1 MPNGIPFRHEY
12 PSFPGL
18 FHRINWRIVKAQP
31 NIRVGDS
38 SMKTIRFLIL
48 IAIVALL
55 ILAFL
60 TGSPE
65 NPERQD
71 AIDAFMEPL
80 LDLHQKIEQSY
91 PQLRGDLEQLKNQI
105 RERLAGFDPKSL
117 VPIHLPSTGS
127 KWPTE
132 FDSTPESGDSHPAT
146 DPTIQKEVRDLAEM
160 LKDMSAEE
168 MTRRVKDIYEK
179 LQQYQPPPDASPTP
193 VSP

>member
-12 PSFPGL
+12 PSFSGL

-38 SMKTIRFLIL
+38 FMKTIRFLIL

-65 NPERQD
+65 NPEQQD
-71 AIDAFMEPL
+71 AIDAFMQPL
-80 LDLHQKIEQSY
+80 MAMHQKIEQSY
-91 PQLRGDLEQLKNQI
+91 PQLRGDLEQLKSRI
-105 RERLAGFDPKSL
+105 RERLSGFDPKNL
-117 VPIHLPSTGS
+117 VPIQLPSAGS
-127 KWPTE
+127 KLPAE
-132 FDSTPESGDSHPAT
+132 LQAPAESTDTRPENDPA
-146 DPTIQKEVRDLAEM
+146 IQKEVRDLAEA
-160 LKDMSAEE
+160 LHTMSAEE
-168 MTRRVKDIYEK
+168 MTRRVKEIYEK
-179 LQQYQPPPDASPTP
+179 LQQYQPSPAASPTP